1 MAAKSSQE
9 LTPGSPFGG
18 LSEGSLSIMLGQM
31 DRANDA
37 LLCFHARRWTDLLHK
52 KWRDWT
58 SVLSRPCLYSDLF
71 PRRAAMTIE

>member
-31 DRANDA
+31 EEQTMRSCAFTRGDGPACYIKSGGIG
-37 LLCFHARRWTDLLHK
+37 LLC
-52 KWRDWT
+52 
-58 SVLSRPCLYSDLF
+58 
-71 PRRAAMTIE
+71 